1 MWTTFEGNHIQK
13 KRRMWLWNQDF
24 FFLGRNNLTTKS
36 WRQGFFLYF
45 VLILYLLIFFS
56 NAPIFIFYFCGNRQ
70 KIEDKRKLMRNSCF
84 LPPGAVVLIG
94 DFCSRLSNEVF
105 DELERMTKALQLL
118 YWLHVCSRC
127 HFPNLVDSF

>member
-1 MWTTFEGNHIQK
+1 MK
-13 KRRMWLWNQDF
+13 SRF
-24 FFLGRNNLTTKS
+24 FF
-36 WRQGFFLYF
+36 
-45 VLILYLLIFFS
+45 FS
-56 NAPIFIFYFCGNRQ
+56 RKKQLDHKVVKTRQ

-127 HFPNLVDSF
+127 GFILASQQWETAQVYDEILDVTLGDDITFRFLSCVPHTTI

>member
-1 MWTTFEGNHIQK
+1 
-13 KRRMWLWNQDF
+13 
-24 FFLGRNNLTTKS
+24 
-36 WRQGFFLYF
+36 
-45 VLILYLLIFFS
+45 
-56 NAPIFIFYFCGNRQ
+56 
-70 KIEDKRKLMRNSCF
+70 MRNSCF

-127 HFPNLVDSF
+127 GFILASQQWETAQVYDEILDVTLGDDITFRFLSCVPHTTI